1 MKRFFATML
10 AIMMIGGMFVIN
22 SAATVHS
29 PELPGGVISPEY
41 PGGVDSPEFPGSGVD
56 SPEFPGGGDED
67 VPGSGSEDPGD
78 NEGGENED
86 DPMAG
91 IPTSPQTGYT
101 VGIMGLSA
109 AAAACGAAAVIA
121 GKKAN
126 KR

>member
-41 PGGVDSPEFPGSGVD
+41 PGGGVD
-56 SPEFPGGGDED
+56 SPEFPGGEDED

>member
-56 SPEFPGGGDED
+56 SPEYP
-67 VPGSGSEDPGD
+67 GSEDPGD
-78 NEGGENED
+78 NEGGGNED

>member
-41 PGGVDSPEFPGSGVD
+41 PGSGVD
-56 SPEFPGGGDED
+56 SPEYP
-67 VPGSGSEDPGD
+67 GSEDPGD

-91 IPTSPQTGYT
+91 VPTSPQTGYT